1 MLIVQLADYLDVEA
15 VVDDEEED
23 EELEEEELGET
34 VVAVNRIF

>member
-1 MLIVQLADYLDVEA
+1 MLIVQLADYLDIEA